1 MSEPRPVFMGQ
12 GMSDGNRVVKSSRF
26 AEGPTCIR
34 RPPAV

>member
-12 GMSDGNRVVKSSRF
+12 GMSDGNRVKSSRLV
-26 AEGPTCIR
+26 EGPTCIR